1 MSDPIPFE
9 GSTARL
15 ALPML
20 FAGQAQKEFT
30 VNEALLRADIALQC
44 VVEGEAAAPP
54 ASPAAGQA
62 WLVADAPS
70 GDFAGHALAIAGWT
84 ADGWRFVTPRE
95 GFVVFD
101 RTAQCFRKFSGT
113 WERPVAPAG
122 PSGGATIDA
131 EARAAIVSLI
141 EILVAAGVLAST

>member
-9 GSTARL
+9 GTTARL
-15 ALPML
+15 SLPLL

-30 VNEALLRADIALQC
+30 VNEALLRADFAVQC

-54 ASPAAGQA
+54 ASPVVGQA
-62 WLVADAPS
+62 WLVAAGPS
-70 GDFAGHALAIAGWT
+70 GDFTGHEAEVAGWT
-84 ADGWRFVTPRE
+84 TDGWRFLAPRE

-101 RTAQCFRKFSGT
+101 RTAQCFRKFGEAWDS
-113 WERPVAPAG
+113 PVAPAP

-131 EARAAIVSLI
+131 EVRAAVVSII
-141 EILVAAGVLAST
+141 EKLVAAGVFAPV